1 MGVEIIAGDCREEL
15 RKMDADSVH
24 CVVTSPPYF
33 GLRDYGT
40 STWKGGDPSCDHQP
54 EESWFTKNFSDSS
67 TVGGGKNNQKAAAKR
82 RWYGSN
88 GSCKRCGAIPVDKQI
103 GLEATT
109 DAYVAEMVAV
119 FREVRRVLRADGTFW
134 LNLGDSYNTAG
145 GVNNHGKNAALGKS
159 PRSKAFGSAPGLK
172 SKDRMMIPARV
183 ALALQADGWWLRDE
197 IIWHKPNPMPVSVR
211 DRTTPA
217 HEMVYMLSKSS
228 RYFYNM
234 EAMKEPIADSSRK
247 RYAQPTIA
255 DQQGGAKQDA
265 YENGF
270 VGQRSRSRRP
280 NEILKSLADG
290 GSEMRQPRSVW
301 SIPTKPF
308 PGAHF
313 ATFPPAL
320 VEKMI
325 LAGCPVGGTVLD
337 PFGGSGTTGVVANQ
351 LGRNAILI
359 DLNHEYVEMAR
370 ERING
375 PLFAGAK

>member
-1 MGVEIIAGDCREEL
+1 MMGVEIIAGDCREEL
-15 RKMDADSVH
+15 RKMDADSIH
-24 CVVTSPPYF
+24 CVATSPPYF
-33 GLRDYGT
+33 GLRDYG
-40 STWKGGDPSCDHQP
+40 KDG
-54 EESWFTKNFSDSS
+54 
-67 TVGGGKNNQKAAAKR
+67 
-82 RWYGSN
+82 
-88 GSCKRCGAIPVDKQI
+88 QI
-103 GLEATT
+103 GLEETPDEYIAALV
-109 DAYVAEMVAV
+109 DV
-119 FREVRRVLRADGTFW
+119 FREVRRVLRKDGVVF
-134 LNLGDSYNTAG
+134 LNIGDSYAGSGKGAWKNKTDQKEVYVPDPDSRTAKMKKTWPG
-145 GVNNHGKNAALGKS
+145 I
-159 PRSKAFGSAPGLK
+159 KA
-172 SKDRMMIPARV
+172 KDRMMIPARA

-197 IIWHKPNPMPVSVR
+197 IIWHKPNPMPISVT